1 MSGNADAVISATR
14 SDSTR
19 PSPVSTLRSLTRAAP
34 SSATVFR
41 DRRQIAKS
49 WSTLGST
56 RDAAVS
62 WVSRRTTRPPSS
74 NGSRLYS
81 GSSATSM
88 PTAPIAMAPESE
100 RPPMIVSAGYFSSR
114 RAPSFQSSHE
124 TAVRPAFIRS
134 TPPSAR
140 VGTSGHAHR
149 AGGFEADTREHGRN
163 LITNVR
169 ARTSES
175 TLHRKVICVKGAG
188 RGRKRVANR
197 DGVNFSGRTAIRAG
211 GVDGLGSIRTTWRR
225 GSIRPHE

>member
-1 MSGNADAVISATR
+1 MISATR

-34 SSATVFR
+34 SSTTVFS

-62 WVSRRTTRPPSS
+62 CVSRRTTRPPSS

-81 GSSATSM
+81 SSSATSM
-88 PTAPIAMAPESE
+88 PTAPIAMAAASE

-124 TAVRPAFIRS
+124 TM
-134 TPPSAR
+134 PSR
-140 VGTSGHAHR
+140 
-149 AGGFEADTREHGRN
+149 GR
-163 LITNVR
+163 R
-169 ARTSES
+169 ARLLCASP
-175 TLHRKVICVKGAG
+175 RPPNA
-188 RGRKRVANR
+188 AN
-197 DGVNFSGRTAIRAG
+197 A
-211 GVDGLGSIRTTWRR
+211 WRR
-225 GSIRPHE
+225 ASPGCEPLLAHQPFPVSISMWNSISPRRSGTRRREAS